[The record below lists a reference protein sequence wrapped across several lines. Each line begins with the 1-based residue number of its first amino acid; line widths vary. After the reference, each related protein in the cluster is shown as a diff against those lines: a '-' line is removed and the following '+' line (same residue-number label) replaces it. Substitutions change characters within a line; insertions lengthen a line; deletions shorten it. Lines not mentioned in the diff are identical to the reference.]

1 MKNKN
6 KSYQY
11 PKIFN
16 GSLSLTLVVGF
27 WLSAFELLMSS
38 YKIWASLRFA
48 CFFVCLALLRF
59 LLRSEP
65 SFSSGNFFVLDVS
78 SVAELFLYQSWIF
91 VIFFKYLSNFINRY
105 FLFVIFLCLNKVA
118 WVRVGLLSINAKT
131 KEPTDYTILFV
142 MRSYSQANQNKK
154 VE

>member
-1 MKNKN
+1 MKNIN
-6 KSYQY
+6 IYKSYQY
-11 PKIFN
+11 PKIVN

-48 CFFVCLALLRF
+48 CSFVCLALLRF
-59 LLRSEP
+59 LLRSDLSHQET
-65 SFSSGNFFVLDVS
+65 S
-78 SVAELFLYQSWIF
+78 LFWMWALWLNYFISIMDF
-91 VIFFKYLSNFINRY
+91 CYFFKYLSNFINRY